1 MTLKIDN
8 VSFAYNKEN
17 VIKDVSLEIDRNQ
30 LVGLVGLSGG
40 GKTTLLKLLSGLLY
54 PKDGKITYNDLPTV
68 VKNKRNQQLFKQVGV
83 VFQDFQLFDT
93 MNVLENVALPYRL
106 KNNVSISQA
115 NEKARQQLTA
125 FGCENIVDQ
134 YPYQCSGG
142 QKQRIA
148 LARALILEPSTLLID
163 EPTSALDKENTL
175 LLISMLKQL
184 NENGLTIVVITHDL
198 FFAELLCNRI
208 IELKDGEIVSDME
221 TQNYFMSN

>member
-17 VIKDVSLEIDRNQ
+17 VIKEITLEINRNQ

-54 PKDGKITYNDLPTV
+54 PNNGKITYNDLPTV
-68 VKNKRNQQLFKQVGV
+68 IKNKRNQHLFKQVGV

-106 KNNVSISQA
+106 KNNVSILQA
-115 NEKARQQLTA
+115 NEKALQQLTA
-125 FGCENIVDQ
+125 FGCENIVEQ

-148 LARALILEPSTLLID
+148 IARALILEPSTLLID

-184 NENGLTIVVITHDL
+184 NVNGLTIVVITHDL
-198 FFAELLCNRI
+198 FFAELLCDRI
-208 IELKDGEIVSDME
+208 VELKDGEIVSDME
-221 TQNYFMSN
+221 TQNYFMSH

>member
-198 FFAELLCNRI
+198 FFAELLCTRI